1 MPKKGQILKDPE
13 TENSFEFLETS
24 ESTDAAR
31 VCIKM
36 CVMSNG
42 KLVPDHLHTL
52 QDEHFEVL
60 SGKLTV
66 FQNERKTVLHPG
78 EKILLPRNKPHNHY
92 NGHHEPVIF
101 IQTVEPALDFD
112 YLIENRVG
120 LSRDG
125 KIKKGKVN
133 ILQELVNLHYFESK
147 SYLANVPVNLQK
159 KIAKIVGPIARKLGY
174 RAVYKKYSGI
184 EK

>member
-1 MPKKGQILKDPE
+1 MPIKGQVLEEPE
-13 TENSFEFLETS
+13 TGNRFEFLETS
-24 ESTDAAR
+24 ESAGAAR

-36 CVMSNG
+36 SLFSEG
-42 KLVPDHLHTL
+42 KLVPNHLHTL

-66 FQNERKTVLHPG
+66 FQNGKETVLLPG

-92 NGHHEPVIF
+92 NAHSEPAIF

-125 KIKKGKVN
+125 KIKKGKAN
-133 ILQELVNLHYFESK
+133 MLQELVNLNYFDSK

-159 KIAKIVGPIARKLGY
+159 TMAKIVGPIGRKLGY